1 MRIILASGSPRRVEL
16 LKQFVNAI
24 DIIPSSIEEKISSID
39 QPKQA
44 VMALAYEKGM
54 QVALKYPD
62 ALVIASDTVVY
73 KDVILG
79 KPEDYE
85 DAKRMLKLLNNATHD
100 VFTGIALICLDRGL
114 KIVDYERTGVTF
126 NELSDNMICD
136 YLDTGEPFD
145 KAGAYGIQGHGALL
159 VNGIEGDFFNV
170 MGLPLSKLNTMLIQ
184 HYNLNL
190 MKRGD

>member
-16 LKQFVNAI
+16 LKQFI
-24 DIIPSSIEEKISSID
+24 DEIEIIPSSIEEKISLND

-44 VMALAYEKGM
+44 VMALAFEKGM
-54 QVALKYPD
+54 QVAQEHPD
-62 ALVIASDTVVY
+62 ALVIASDTVVF
-73 KDVILG
+73 KDEILG
-79 KPEDYE
+79 KPENYD
-85 DAKRMLKLLNNATHD
+85 DANRMLNQLNDATHD
-100 VFTGIALICLDRGL
+100 VFTGIALIHLECGL
-114 KIVDYERTGVTF
+114 KIVEYERTGVTF
-126 NELSDNMICD
+126 NPLSDKMICD

-170 MGLPLSKLNTMLIQ
+170 MGLPLSKLNAMLRK
-184 HYNLNL
+184 HCNLNL